1 MAGARGGG
9 GGEAEEGRGRE
20 IGGGGGREERERGG
34 DGEEGL
40 KAREF
45 KGALSPSL
53 FSSEI
58 EAKCIPA
65 VFRGCVKEWAA
76 ITKWNPSKGG
86 LDYLQGLVG
95 SCVVE
100 AMVSMS
106 GPVFYGDLKGHERVC
121 LPFSSFLSHCK
132 RSHTVIEGGGMCSD
146 HSNEQGEG
154 KVVTNLDESCAGL
167 GELPAHIYLAQVP
180 VLNSDK
186 EISPIQA
193 LQVDFEKP
201 AILEFKS
208 LSATNF
214 WMNNT
219 FSRSSGHY
227 DPHHNLLCIVT
238 GRKQVCLWPPSA
250 TPFLYPMPLHG
261 ESSNHSAVDI
271 EHPDL
276 SIHPRAKFSSN
287 SSHKVS
293 LSAGDALF
301 IPEGWFHQVDSDDLT
316 IAINFWWQSDIMS
329 AMVEHMD
336 AFYLRIILRRL
347 MDKEMERVLN
357 QSFADSPKYV
367 EKPYEQTHNEKQE
380 GTSALYEPEEPEPVT
395 SVSRGTNLHTD
406 HNVYDGHTSQKD
418 QTVGIPFGQLE
429 PEASHIL
436 CQLISLV
443 HENVSLSGQ
452 DGLVYSDNLQS
463 RTTDLVGETQSEST
477 PMVNSVR
484 DFFYVENDPVA
495 CILWSVEPSGLRK
508 ILQVMAKSFPRTL
521 EALVLHMLSP
531 AGAEILTQKFDEMDK
546 KTTKEE
552 QYVKVPFAVHC
563 IDTLLSLNEFYS
575 LLYGI
580 FDDRSAVMDA
590 ILNRKEAFG
599 FQVLRNVLDQHLG
612 VICDRPEESSQRR

>member
-9 GGEAEEGRGRE
+9 GGEAEGGRGRK
-20 IGGGGGREERERGG
+20 IGGGGGSEERERGG
-34 DGEEGL
+34 DGEGGL
-40 KAREF
+40 RAREF
-45 KGALSPSL
+45 QGALSPSL

-58 EAKCIPA
+58 EAKCVPA

-86 LDYLQGLVG
+86 LDYLQ
-95 SCVVE
+95 
-100 AMVSMS
+100 
-106 GPVFYGDLKGHERVC
+106 
-121 LPFSSFLSHCK
+121 
-132 RSHTVIEGGGMCSD
+132 
-146 HSNEQGEG
+146 
-154 KVVTNLDESCAGL
+154 
-167 GELPAHIYLAQVP
+167 VP

-201 AILEFKS
+201 AMLEFKS

-219 FSRSSGHY
+219 FSKSSGHY

-238 GRKQVCLWPPSA
+238 GRKQGFFFASFFFLHFHHAKSTSGIYLCRMNAINLFIQYLTSTFIISVCLWPPSA

-261 ESSNHSAVDI
+261 ESSNHRHATCFPLNAVDI

-287 SSHKVS
+287 SSHKVC

-367 EKPYEQTHNEKQE
+367 EKPYNQTHNEKRE
-380 GTSALYEPEEPEPVT
+380 GTSALYEPEEPQPVT
-395 SVSRGTNLHTD
+395 SVSRGTNPHTGRD
-406 HNVYDGHTSQKD
+406 VYNGHISQKD

-463 RTTDLVGETQSEST
+463 RATDLAGETQSEST
-477 PMVNSVR
+477 PMVKNVR

-495 CILWSVEPSGLRK
+495 CILWSVEPSVLRK

-552 QYVKVPFAVHC
+552 Q
-563 IDTLLSLNEFYS
+563 NEFYS

-580 FDDRSAVMDA
+580 FEDRSAVMDA

-612 VICDRPEESSQRR
+612 VVCDRPEESSQRR